1 MRIKFSTQ
9 ETWKVHTEYSNSI
22 TQRGFDDLNNTIIIL
37 QMTKRYQALKF
48 IIAYRIN
55 DSQILHQTVSLLFGK
70 MVRD

>member
-1 MRIKFSTQ
+1 MRIKFLTQ
-9 ETWKVHTEYSNSI
+9 ETWKVHTEYSDSI
-22 TQRGFDDLNNTIIIL
+22 TQRGFDDLNNTILIL

-55 DSQILHQTVSLLFGK
+55 DSQILHQTVTLLFGK

>member
-37 QMTKRYQALKF
+37 QMTKCYQALKF

-55 DSQILHQTVSLLFGK
+55 DIQILHQTVSLLFGK

>member
-1 MRIKFSTQ
+1 MRIKFLTQ
-9 ETWKVHTEYSNSI
+9 ETWKVHTEYSDSI
-22 TQRGFDDLNNTIIIL
+22 TQRGFDDLNNTILIL
-37 QMTKRYQALKF
+37 QMTKHYQALKF